1 MKRIYIPPSFF
12 AVQVETSA
20 FLCQS
25 YGTIPVGGRTDS
37 FDDNGIGTISTGG
50 GIGTIST
57 GGGRTDELDAP
68 RSRDW
73 IDYETW

>member
-1 MKRIYIPPSFF
+1 MPMKRIYIPPSFF
-12 AVQVETSA
+12 AVQVESSA

-50 GIGTIST
+50 G
-57 GGGRTDELDAP
+57 RTNELDAP